1 MFDDDGFDI
10 FNVIFLL
17 HHLLDFSNL
26 FINVLHGVLCLPLHP
41 IEEAVRADHLD
52 PSIQFPARVGTD
64 EEVGDFV
71 RDSVPDVVRHVKF
84 EAVIVSILRQE
95 LSGVG
100 SLRRFRRVGRDHH
113 PFHP

>member
-10 FNVIFLL
+10 FDVVFLL
-17 HHLLDFSNL
+17 HHLLNFSDL
-26 FINVLHGVLCLPLHP
+26 FIDVLHGALGLPLHP

-52 PSIQFPARVGTD
+52 PPIHFPAWVGTD

-95 LSGVG
+95 LFGVG
-100 SLRRFRRVGRDHH
+100 SLRRFRRVERDHR